1 MLGSA
6 IKSYKNTILRGVLS
20 PPEEIY
26 QFRIHLKGISPQI
39 WRRLQV
45 RSDSTLADL
54 HYIIQI
60 SLEWTNYHLHQF
72 TIYGKRYAVW
82 RSFGTDAHDAEEIRL
97 QDLKLR
103 VNGRFLYEY
112 SFFEWWQH
120 DIRLEKRLPLDG
132 KKTYPTCTAGARAA
146 PEEGWGGDAG
156 FMRLQDDFSLSH
168 IASTFLEIH
177 ERMQTGDR
185 PDEYEQENYLA
196 EIRQFGYWLNIEK
209 FDRKKINQRLKWYA
223 IGDERWADGL
233 EVL

>member
-1 MLGSA
+1 MTNAALP
-6 IKSYKNTILRGVLS
+6 I
-20 PPEEIY
+20 EIY
-26 QFRIHLKGISPQI
+26 QFRLYLKEISPRI

-60 SLEWTNYHLHQF
+60 AMEWTNYNLHQF

-82 RSFGTDAHDAEEIRL
+82 RTFGADAHDAEAVRL

-103 VNGRFLYEY
+103 INERFLYEY

-120 DIRLEKRLPLDG
+120 DIRLEKRLPFDP
-132 KKTYPTCTAGARAA
+132 KKTYPHCPAGARAA
-146 PEEGWGGDAG
+146 PEEGWGGATG
-156 FMRLQDDFSLSH
+156 HMGRQDHFSPGYMIGQLAELYER
-168 IASTFLEIH
+168 IQQGDMPDEH
-177 ERMQTGDR
+177 ERED
-185 PDEYEQENYLA
+185 YLA
-196 EIRQFGYWLNIEK
+196 EIRQFRYWLNVEK

-223 IGDERWADGL
+223 AGDEHWAEGL